1 MRWGC
6 DGRRGS
12 RARRV
17 GRSSTGV
24 LLSVGPRGGREASAA
39 DSTDTSY
46 GRVQGDLTAVVGG
59 GATVAAGGP
68 RGAAEVR
75 LRYLETAGLFGSYE
89 DGPLLGS
96 QAEPRRV
103 IATGLEVRPLF
114 LFRWLKGHET
124 SRAALDLMLDSI
136 GLELGAFFEQPA
148 GTSFESRPG
157 LQLGLM
163 LEFPLLARATGPWA
177 AVHGGVRWSDSALAG
192 GPTDSPDDRS
202 LYLSITLA
210 WHQVVLSGAVDV
222 GDRPAD

>member
-1 MRWGC
+1 MRWGS
-6 DGRRGS
+6 DGRR
-12 RARRV
+12 RVARGGAAV
-17 GRSSTGV
+17 LASV
-24 LLSVGPRGGREASAA
+24 LLAVGTAGQEAFAA

-46 GRVQGDLTAVVGG
+46 GRVQGDLTAVVGA
-59 GATVAAGGP
+59 GATVADGGP

-103 IATGLEVRPLF
+103 VATGLEVRPLF

-163 LEFPLLARATGPWA
+163 LEFPLFARATGPWA
-177 AVHGGVRWSDSALAG
+177 AVHGGVRWSDAALAG

-210 WHQVVLSGAVDV
+210 WHQVVLSSAVDV